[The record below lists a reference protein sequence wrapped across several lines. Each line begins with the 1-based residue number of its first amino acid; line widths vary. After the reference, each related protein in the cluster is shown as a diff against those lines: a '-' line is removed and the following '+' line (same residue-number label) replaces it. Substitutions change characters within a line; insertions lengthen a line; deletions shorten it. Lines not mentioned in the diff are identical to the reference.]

1 MRGLS
6 FAEVF
11 GQDFA
16 LVEGYFVDAILQLAA
31 GWAAGG
37 VEFVACSG
45 LLEFGDV
52 DVAEGRGSAEL
63 MCGEADLGEVLDGF
77 GLHEGVG

>member
-1 MRGLS
+1 MRGLG

-37 VEFVACSG
+37 VELVAGAG

-52 DVAEGRGSAEL
+52 DVAEGRGSA
-63 MCGEADLGEVLDGF
+63 
-77 GLHEGVG
+77 